1 MAVRPPPRIFAP
13 TRRRSARL
21 RALTRQAAPD
31 AARFVEEA
39 VVEDMIERLQFT
51 RLAPPR
57 SLVIGELGHAL
68 SDYLSITG
76 DVVRVDPFSFDEE
89 RPLDSGPFDFIANLG
104 TLATVNDLPGALL
117 HLRAGLAPDGLLMV
131 SLVGAGSLTHLRGAM
146 IAAEPDRAAPRMHPA
161 IDTRS
166 ATALLERAGFRRFV
180 VDSWPIS
187 VGYRALDRLVD
198 DLRDQALG
206 NQLAQPGPAL
216 SRAALERARA
226 AFLRTADEEG
236 RVVERFEILTLTGW
250 A

>member
-13 TRRRSARL
+13 TRRRSAWL

-166 ATALLERAGFRRFV
+166 ATALLERAGFAGSSWIAGQFRSAIARSTGWSTICGIKPSAISSRSPDRR
-180 VDSWPIS
+180 SL
-187 VGYRALDRLVD
+187 ARLWK
-198 DLRDQALG
+198 G
-206 NQLAQPGPAL
+206 
-216 SRAALERARA
+216 RARPSSGR
-226 AFLRTADEEG
+226 RTKRAG
-236 RVVERFEILTLTGW
+236 LSSGSKS
-250 A
+250 

>member
-1 MAVRPPPRIFAP
+1 
-13 TRRRSARL
+13 
-21 RALTRQAAPD
+21 
-31 AARFVEEA
+31 
-39 VVEDMIERLQFT
+39 
-51 RLAPPR
+51 
-57 SLVIGELGHAL
+57 
-68 SDYLSITG
+68 
-76 DVVRVDPFSFDEE
+76 
-89 RPLDSGPFDFIANLG
+89 
-104 TLATVNDLPGALL
+104 
-117 HLRAGLAPDGLLMV
+117 MV

-187 VGYRALDRLVD
+187 VGYRALDRVVD

-206 NQLAQPGPAL
+206 NQLAQSGPAL

-226 AFLRTADEEG
+226 AFLNTADEDG